1 MRRAAD
7 ADAVRA
13 FVAEL
18 GRSATGAA
26 TLYLVGGATA
36 VMEGWRSTTLDVDM
50 VLEPELD
57 ELLRQIPTL
66 KERLHINVEFAS
78 PLDFLPELP
87 GWRERSPFVS
97 QEGALTVRHLD
108 PYSQVLAKLER
119 GIDHDLSDVAA
130 MISRGLVDPAT
141 LLDLFSSIEPQ
152 LYRFPTVDGK
162 VLREAV
168 MAVMRND
175 DMKGVQP

>member
-18 GRSATGAA
+18 GRSSVGAA

-57 ELLRQIPTL
+57 ELLRQIPAL

-87 GWRERSPFVS
+87 GWRDRSPFVS
-97 QEGALTVRHLD
+97 QERALTVRHLD

-119 GIDHDLSDVAA
+119 GIDHDLSDVDA
-130 MISRGLVDPAT
+130 MISRRLVLPAT
-141 LLDLFSSIEPQ
+141 LLDLFGAIEQQ
-152 LYRFPTVDGK
+152 LYRFPTVDGRT
-162 VLREAV
+162 LREAV
-168 MAVMRND
+168 MVVARD
-175 DMKGVQP
+175 TDTKPVQS